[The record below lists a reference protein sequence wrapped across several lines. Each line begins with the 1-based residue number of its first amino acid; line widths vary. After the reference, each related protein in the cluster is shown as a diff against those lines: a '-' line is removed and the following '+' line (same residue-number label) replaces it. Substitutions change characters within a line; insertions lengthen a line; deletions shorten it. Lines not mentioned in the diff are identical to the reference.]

1 MPSGSGASG
10 GERVA
15 RKDRERARKR
25 RAIQRAR
32 REAGDQPPPK
42 AEEPAARTRTAAR
55 STTRTAARRPAAR
68 AAGGGR
74 PQAQPLK
81 KAQVGDVDRK
91 GRVYE
96 RPMLLHPKVAL
107 LIYFIVLGVGLV
119 SLLRRDPTLQAVGY
133 GAFAIGML
141 VIADSK
147 TTWLRA
153 APFIVLAAALAAGAV
168 ALAVGLG

>member
-1 MPSGSGASG
+1 
-10 GERVA
+10 VA

-32 REAGDQPPPK
+32 REAGYEPPPK
-42 AEEPAARTRTAAR
+42 AEEPAAKTRTAAK
-55 STTRTAARRPAAR
+55 TAARRPARPAAR
-68 AAGGGR
+68 AGGGSR
-74 PQAQPLK
+74 AQAQLLK

-107 LIYFIVLGVGLV
+107 YVYFVVLGIGLV

-133 GAFAIGML
+133 GAFAVGML

-168 ALAVGLG
+168 ALAIGLG

>member
-1 MPSGSGASG
+1 M
-10 GERVA
+10 A

-32 REAGDQPPPK
+32 REAGYEPPPK
-42 AEEPAARTRTAAR
+42 AEQPAAKTRTAAK
-55 STTRTAARRPAAR
+55 TARRPAR
-68 AAGGGR
+68 PAGGGR
-74 PQAQPLK
+74 PQAQQLLK
-81 KAQVGDVDRK
+81 KARVGDVDRK

-107 LIYFIVLGVGLV
+107 YIYFIVLGIGLV

-133 GAFAIGML
+133 GAFAVGML

-147 TTWLRA
+147 TTWARA
-153 APFIVLAAALAAGAV
+153 APFIVLAVGLGAGAV
-168 ALAVGLG
+168 ALAIGLG

>member
-1 MPSGSGASG
+1 MPSDGGASG

-25 RAIQRAR
+25 HAIERAR
-32 REAGDQPPPK
+32 RESGWEPTPK
-42 AEEPAARTRTAAR
+42 EERPATKTASRTAT
-55 STTRTAARRPAAR
+55 SRPAT
-68 AAGGGR
+68 GGR
-74 PQAQPLK
+74 QSPLLK

-96 RPMLLHPKVAL
+96 RPMLLHPKLAL
-107 LIYFIVLGVGLV
+107 YIYFAILGVGLV

-133 GAFAIGML
+133 GAFAVGML

-147 TTWLRA
+147 TTWMRA
-153 APFIVLAAALAAGAV
+153 LPFIVLAAALAAGAV
-168 ALAVGLG
+168 ALAIGLG

>member
-1 MPSGSGASG
+1 MLSDGGASG

-32 REAGDQPPPK
+32 REAGYEPAPK
-42 AEEPAARTRTAAR
+42 AEQPAAKTAARTA
-55 STTRTAARRPAAR
+55 SRPAGRTTAR
-68 AAGGGR
+68 GQTTGGR
-74 PQAQPLK
+74 AQSPLLK

-96 RPMLLHPKVAL
+96 RPMLLHPRIAL
-107 LIYFIVLGVGLV
+107 YIYFVVLAVGLV

-133 GAFAIGML
+133 GAFAVGML

-153 APFIVLAAALAAGAV
+153 LPFIVLAAALAAGAV
-168 ALAVGLG
+168 ALAIGLG

>member
-1 MPSGSGASG
+1 MPSDGGASG

-25 RAIQRAR
+25 HAIERAR
-32 REAGDQPPPK
+32 RESGWEPTPK
-42 AEEPAARTRTAAR
+42 EERPAAKASSRTA
-55 STTRTAARRPAAR
+55 TRRPAPS
-68 AAGGGR
+68 GR
-74 PQAQPLK
+74 SQPLLK

-96 RPMLLHPKVAL
+96 RPMLLHPKIAL
-107 LIYFIVLGVGLV
+107 YIYFIVLGIGIV

-133 GAFAIGML
+133 GAFAVGML

-153 APFIVLAAALAAGAV
+153 RPFIVLAVALGAGAV
-168 ALAVGLG
+168 ALAVGFG

>member
-1 MPSGSGASG
+1 MPSDGGASG

-25 RAIQRAR
+25 HAIQRAR
-32 REAGDQPPPK
+32 RESGY
-42 AEEPAARTRTAAR
+42 EPAPKVERPAAK
-55 STTRTAARRPAAR
+55 TQTRRPAA
-68 AAGGGR
+68 GGR
-74 PQAQPLK
+74 AQAQPMK

-96 RPMLLHPKVAL
+96 RPMLLHPRIAL
-107 LIYFIVLGVGLV
+107 YIYFIILGVGLV

-133 GAFAIGML
+133 GAFAVGML

-147 TTWLRA
+147 TTWMRA
-153 APFIVLAAALAAGAV
+153 LPFIVIAAALAAGAV
-168 ALAVGLG
+168 VLATGVVA

>member
-1 MPSGSGASG
+1 M
-10 GERVA
+10 A

-32 REAGDQPPPK
+32 REAGYQPAPK
-42 AEEPAARTRTAAR
+42 AEQPATKTRTRTE
-55 STTRTAARRPAAR
+55 TRRPAA
-68 AAGGGR
+68 GGR
-74 PQAQPLK
+74 AQSPLLK

-96 RPMLLHPKVAL
+96 RPMLLHPRIAL
-107 LIYFIVLGVGLV
+107 YIYFLVLGVGLV

-133 GAFAIGML
+133 GAFAVGML

-153 APFIVLAAALAAGAV
+153 LPFIVLAAALAAGAV
-168 ALAVGLG
+168 VLAVGLG

>member
-1 MPSGSGASG
+1 MPSDGGASG

-25 RAIQRAR
+25 HAIARAR
-32 REAGDQPPPK
+32 REAGYEPPPR
-42 AEEPAARTRTAAR
+42 AERPAAKPAG
-55 STTRTAARRPAAR
+55 TTRPAR
-68 AAGGGR
+68 AAGGRPAAR
-74 PQAQPLK
+74 PQTVLK

-96 RPMLLHPKVAL
+96 RPMLLHPKIAL
-107 LIYFIVLGVGLV
+107 YIYFVVLGIGLV

-133 GAFAIGML
+133 GAFAVGML

-153 APFIVLAAALAAGAV
+153 MPFIVLAVALAAGAV

>member
-15 RKDRERARKR
+15 RKDRERARRR

-32 REAGDQPPPK
+32 REAGYEPPPK
-42 AEEPAARTRTAAR
+42 AEQPAAKTAAKTRTAAKPAART
-55 STTRTAARRPAAR
+55 
-68 AAGGGR
+68 AGGGR
-74 PQAQPLK
+74 PQAQQLLK

-96 RPMLLHPKVAL
+96 RPMLLHPKLAL
-107 LIYFIVLGVGLV
+107 YIYFIVLGIGLV

-133 GAFAIGML
+133 GAFAVGML

-153 APFIVLAAALAAGAV
+153 APFIVLAGALAAGAV
-168 ALAVGLG
+168 ALAVGFG

>member
-32 REAGDQPPPK
+32 REAGYEPPPK
-42 AEEPAARTRTAAR
+42 AEQPEAKTRTAAKTARRPARPAART
-55 STTRTAARRPAAR
+55 
-68 AAGGGR
+68 AGGGR
-74 PQAQPLK
+74 PQAQLLK
-81 KAQVGDVDRK
+81 KATVGDVDRK

-96 RPMLLHPKVAL
+96 RPMLLHPKIAL
-107 LIYFIVLGVGLV
+107 YIYFIVLGIGLV

-133 GAFAIGML
+133 GAFAVGML

-153 APFIVLAAALAAGAV
+153 APFIVVAAALAAGAV
-168 ALAVGLG
+168 ALAIGLG

>member
-1 MPSGSGASG
+1 MPSDGGASG

-25 RAIQRAR
+25 HAIERAR
-32 REAGDQPPPK
+32 RESGY
-42 AEEPAARTRTAAR
+42 EPAPKEERPAAKTA
-55 STTRTAARRPAAR
+55 TRRPAS
-68 AAGGGR
+68 GGR
-74 PQAQPLK
+74 PQSPLLK

-96 RPMLLHPKVAL
+96 RPMLLHPKIAL
-107 LIYFIVLGVGLV
+107 YIYFVVLGIGLI
-119 SLLRRDPTLQAVGY
+119 SLLRRETRLQAVGY
-133 GAFAIGML
+133 GAFAVGML

-147 TTWLRA
+147 TTWMRA
-153 APFIVLAAALAAGAV
+153 LPFIVLAAALAAGAI

>member
-1 MPSGSGASG
+1 MPSDGGASG

-25 RAIQRAR
+25 HAIQRAR
-32 REAGDQPPPK
+32 REAGYEPAPK
-42 AEEPAARTRTAAR
+42 AERPATKTQTRTQ
-55 STTRTAARRPAAR
+55 TRTRRPAT
-68 AAGGGR
+68 GGR
-74 PQAQPLK
+74 AQPQPLK

-96 RPMLLHPKVAL
+96 RPMLLHPKIAL
-107 LIYFIVLGVGLV
+107 YIYFLVLGVGLV

-133 GAFAIGML
+133 GAFAVGML

-147 TTWLRA
+147 TTWMRA
-153 APFIVLAAALAAGAV
+153 LPFIVLAAALAAGAV
-168 ALAVGLG
+168 ALLVIG

>member
-1 MPSGSGASG
+1 M
-10 GERVA
+10 A

-25 RAIQRAR
+25 HAIQRAR
-32 REAGDQPPPK
+32 REAGYEPAPK
-42 AEEPAARTRTAAR
+42 AEQPATRTRTE
-55 STTRTAARRPAAR
+55 TRTQARRPATRGR
-68 AAGGGR
+68 AQ
-74 PQAQPLK
+74 PQPLK

-96 RPMLLHPKVAL
+96 RPMLLHPRIAL
-107 LIYFIVLGVGLV
+107 YIYFVVLGVGLV

-133 GAFAIGML
+133 GAFAVGML

-153 APFIVLAAALAAGAV
+153 LPFIILAAALAAGAV
-168 ALAVGLG
+168 ILAVSVG

>member
-1 MPSGSGASG
+1 M
-10 GERVA
+10 A
-15 RKDRERARKR
+15 RKDRERARR
-25 RAIQRAR
+25 RHAIQRAR
-32 REAGDQPPPK
+32 REAGYEPPPK
-42 AEEPAARTRTAAR
+42 AEQPAAKTTTAAK
-55 STTRTAARRPAAR
+55 TARRPAR
-68 AAGGGR
+68 TAGGGR
-74 PQAQPLK
+74 PQAQLLK

-96 RPMLLHPKVAL
+96 RPMLLHPKIAL
-107 LIYFIVLGVGLV
+107 YIYFIVLGIGLV

-133 GAFAIGML
+133 GAFAVGML

-147 TTWLRA
+147 TTWMRA

>member
-1 MPSGSGASG
+1 MPSDGGASG

-15 RKDRERARKR
+15 RKDRERARR
-25 RAIQRAR
+25 RHAIQRAR
-32 REAGDQPPPK
+32 REAGYEPPPK
-42 AEEPAARTRTAAR
+42 AEQPATRTKAKPEARHPAAG
-55 STTRTAARRPAAR
+55 R
-68 AAGGGR
+68 AQS
-74 PQAQPLK
+74 PLLK

-96 RPMLLHPKVAL
+96 RPMLLHPRIAL
-107 LIYFIVLGVGLV
+107 YIYFIVLGVGLI

-133 GAFAIGML
+133 GAFAVGML

-153 APFIVLAAALAAGAV
+153 LPFIILAAALAAGAV
-168 ALAVGLG
+168 ILAVSVG

>member
-10 GERVA
+10 GEQVA
-15 RKDRERARKR
+15 RKDRERARRR

-32 REAGDQPPPK
+32 REAGYEPPAK
-42 AEEPAARTRTAAR
+42 AEEPAARTAAR
-55 STTRTAARRPAAR
+55 TRTAARPARPAAR

-74 PQAQPLK
+74 PQAQLLK

-96 RPMLLHPKVAL
+96 RPMLLHPKIAL
-107 LIYFIVLGVGLV
+107 YIYFIVLGIGLV

-133 GAFAIGML
+133 GAFALGML

-153 APFIVLAAALAAGAV
+153 APFIVLAGALAAGAI
-168 ALAVGLG
+168 ALAVGFG

>member
-1 MPSGSGASG
+1 M
-10 GERVA
+10 A
-15 RKDRERARKR
+15 RKDRERARRR

-32 REAGDQPPPK
+32 REAGYEPAPK
-42 AEEPAARTRTAAR
+42 AEQPAAKTKTAAR
-55 STTRTAARRPAAR
+55 PATRTAARRPA
-68 AAGGGR
+68 GGGR
-74 PQAQPLK
+74 PQAQLLK

-96 RPMLLHPKVAL
+96 RPMLLHPRIAL
-107 LIYFIVLGVGLV
+107 YIYFIVLGIGLV

-133 GAFAIGML
+133 GAFAVGML

-153 APFIVLAAALAAGAV
+153 APFIVLAGALAAGAV
-168 ALAVGLG
+168 ALAVGFG

>member
-1 MPSGSGASG
+1 MRSGGGGSG

-25 RAIQRAR
+25 HAIERAR
-32 REAGDQPPPK
+32 REAGAETTVKEEQPDSRSG
-42 AEEPAARTRTAAR
+42 EQRGRQAASKTGTRRQPAR
-55 STTRTAARRPAAR
+55 S
-68 AAGGGR
+68 
-74 PQAQPLK
+74 QATLH

-96 RPMLLHPKVAL
+96 RPMLLHPRIAL
-107 LIYFIVLGVGLV
+107 YIYFIVLGVGLI

-133 GAFAIGML
+133 GAFAVGML

-153 APFIVLAAALAAGAV
+153 LPFIILAAALAAGAV
-168 ALAVGLG
+168 ILAVSVG

>member
-1 MPSGSGASG
+1 MPSDGGASG

-25 RAIQRAR
+25 HAIARAR
-32 REAGDQPPPK
+32 REAGYEPPPK
-42 AEEPAARTRTAAR
+42 AERPAAKTASSRTA
-55 STTRTAARRPAAR
+55 TRRPATRGR
-68 AAGGGR
+68 APA
-74 PQAQPLK
+74 APLQ
-81 KAQVGDVDRK
+81 KAKVGDVDRK

-96 RPMLLHPKVAL
+96 RPMLLHPKIAL
-107 LIYFIVLGVGLV
+107 YIYFAVLGIGLV

-133 GAFAIGML
+133 GAFAVGML

-147 TTWLRA
+147 TTWMRA
-153 APFIVLAAALAAGAV
+153 LPFLVLAAALAAGAV